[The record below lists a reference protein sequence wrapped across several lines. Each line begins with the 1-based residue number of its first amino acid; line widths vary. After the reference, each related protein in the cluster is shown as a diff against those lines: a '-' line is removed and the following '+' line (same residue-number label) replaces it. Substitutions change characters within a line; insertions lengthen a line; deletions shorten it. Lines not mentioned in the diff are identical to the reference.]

1 MTMIRTTLATIS
13 ALLVLTLPARAA
25 DDFIATPTLR
35 ASITVT
41 SDVVRVGDL
50 IDNAGSAALIPL
62 YRSPDLGTTGAL
74 PVAQVLAVLRA
85 KQVIGV
91 MTGDIKEVQ
100 VTRLARTLVNKDL
113 ETAVASAL
121 ERRFGLGDAANIT
134 VTFDRGIADMRLD
147 ASNTGVLQPVAT
159 RYDARSGRFDIAF
172 EINNDNN
179 PAPTKLRFTG
189 TAIETVEVAVLTRDI
204 DRVDLL
210 KASDVA
216 VERRPKAEV
225 TGEAASRDRTL
236 GMQLRRPMR
245 AGTPIRIADIVKPD
259 FVQRDQN
266 VTVIYQVPGI
276 YLTTRGKAIES
287 GAEGDTISVLNL
299 QTKRTLSG
307 VVTGR
312 GQVTVQGASQAAPM
326 PAAVEQTSSL
336 KRDEAPAPSIPQPS
350 SGTWSKPR
358 HPRPR
363 SHKPRS
369 RKFASRKLQPSQS
382 KSCPRSVRVFPSV
395 VSRSLLC
402 CWRLARWRAAAPRST
417 ACRRSASSRNC
428 RRSTI
433 RRRSPVTSR
442 CRCRCR
448 SRKSPPT
455 IRTRYG
461 ATAAAP
467 SSRTSART
475 RSATSSR

>member
-13 ALLVLTLPARAA
+13 ALLVLALPAWAA

-50 IDNAGSAALIPL
+50 IDNAGSAALIPV

-74 PVAQVLAVLRA
+74 PVAHVLGVLRA

-121 ERRFGLGDAANIT
+121 AHRFGLGDAANIT

-147 ASNTGVLQPVAT
+147 ASNTGTLQPVAT
-159 RYDARSGRFDIAF
+159 RYDARGGRFDIAF

-204 DRVDLL
+204 DRADLL
-210 KASDVA
+210 KSSDVA

-245 AGTPIRIADIVKPD
+245 AGMPIRVADIVKPD

-287 GAEGDTISVLNL
+287 GAEGDTVSVLNL
-299 QTKRTLSG
+299 QTKRTLTG
-307 VVTGR
+307 VVTAR

-336 KRDEAPAPSIPQPS
+336 KRDETPDPAAAAAAALAQSLIQTPASPAQIAQAQIPQVRVSQAPA
-350 SGTWSKPR
+350 
-358 HPRPR
+358 
-363 SHKPRS
+363 
-369 RKFASRKLQPSQS
+369 
-382 KSCPRSVRVFPSV
+382 KSE
-395 VSRSLLC
+395 
-402 CWRLARWRAAAPRST
+402 
-417 ACRRSASSRNC
+417 
-428 RRSTI
+428 
-433 RRRSPVTSR
+433 
-442 CRCRCR
+442 
-448 SRKSPPT
+448 
-455 IRTRYG
+455 
-461 ATAAAP
+461 
-467 SSRTSART
+467 
-475 RSATSSR
+475 

>member
-1 MTMIRTTLATIS
+1 MIRTTLATIS
-13 ALLVLTLPARAA
+13 ALLVLALPARAA

-50 IDNAGSAALIPL
+50 IDNAGSAALIPV

-100 VTRLARTLVNKDL
+100 VIRLARTLANKDL

-172 EINNDNN
+172 EINSDNN

-189 TAIETVEVAVLTRDI
+189 NAIETVEVAVLTRDI

-216 VERRPKAEV
+216 MERRPKAEV

-245 AGTPIRIADIVKPD
+245 AGTPIRVADIVKPD

-336 KRDEAPAPSIPQPS
+336 KRDEAPAPVDTAALVRNLVQTPASPAQIAQAQIPQ
-350 SGTWSKPR
+350 
-358 HPRPR
+358 
-363 SHKPRS
+363 
-369 RKFASRKLQPSQS
+369 
-382 KSCPRSVRVFPSV
+382 VRVSQ
-395 VSRSLLC
+395 
-402 CWRLARWRAAAPRST
+402 AP
-417 ACRRSASSRNC
+417 A
-428 RRSTI
+428 
-433 RRRSPVTSR
+433 
-442 CRCRCR
+442 
-448 SRKSPPT
+448 KSE
-455 IRTRYG
+455 
-461 ATAAAP
+461 
-467 SSRTSART
+467 
-475 RSATSSR
+475 

>member
-1 MTMIRTTLATIS
+1 
-13 ALLVLTLPARAA
+13 
-25 DDFIATPTLR
+25 
-35 ASITVT
+35 
-41 SDVVRVGDL
+41 
-50 IDNAGSAALIPL
+50 
-62 YRSPDLGTTGAL
+62 
-74 PVAQVLAVLRA
+74 
-85 KQVIGV
+85 VIGV

-172 EINNDNN
+172 EINSDNN

-189 TAIETVEVAVLTRDI
+189 NAIETVEVAVLTRDI

-216 VERRPKAEV
+216 MERRPKAEV

-245 AGTPIRIADIVKPD
+245 AGTPIRVADIVKPD

-336 KRDEAPAPSIPQPS
+336 KRDEAPAPVDTAALVRNLVQAPASPAQIAQAQIPQVR
-350 SGTWSKPR
+350 G
-358 HPRPR
+358 
-363 SHKPRS
+363 
-369 RKFASRKLQPSQS
+369 SQAPA
-382 KSCPRSVRVFPSV
+382 KSE
-395 VSRSLLC
+395 
-402 CWRLARWRAAAPRST
+402 
-417 ACRRSASSRNC
+417 
-428 RRSTI
+428 
-433 RRRSPVTSR
+433 
-442 CRCRCR
+442 
-448 SRKSPPT
+448 
-455 IRTRYG
+455 
-461 ATAAAP
+461 
-467 SSRTSART
+467 
-475 RSATSSR
+475 

>member
-1 MTMIRTTLATIS
+1 MIRTTLATIS
-13 ALLVLTLPARAA
+13 ALLVLALPARAA

-50 IDNAGSAALIPL
+50 IDNAGSAALIPV

-74 PVAQVLAVLRA
+74 PVAHVLAVLRA

-189 TAIETVEVAVLTRDI
+189 TATETVEVAVLTRDI

-216 VERRPKAEV
+216 MERRPKGEV

-245 AGTPIRIADIVKPD
+245 AGTPIRVADIVKPD

-336 KRDEAPAPSIPQPS
+336 KRDEAPAPVDTAALVRNLVQAPASPAQIAQAQIPQ
-350 SGTWSKPR
+350 
-358 HPRPR
+358 
-363 SHKPRS
+363 
-369 RKFASRKLQPSQS
+369 
-382 KSCPRSVRVFPSV
+382 VRVSQ
-395 VSRSLLC
+395 
-402 CWRLARWRAAAPRST
+402 AP
-417 ACRRSASSRNC
+417 A
-428 RRSTI
+428 
-433 RRRSPVTSR
+433 
-442 CRCRCR
+442 
-448 SRKSPPT
+448 KSE
-455 IRTRYG
+455 
-461 ATAAAP
+461 
-467 SSRTSART
+467 
-475 RSATSSR
+475 

>member
-13 ALLVLTLPARAA
+13 ALLVLALPARAA

-50 IDNAGSAALIPL
+50 IDNAGSAALIPV

-74 PVAQVLAVLRA
+74 PVAHVLSVLRA

-189 TAIETVEVAVLTRDI
+189 NAIETVEVAVLTRDI
-204 DRVDLL
+204 DRADLL
-210 KASDVA
+210 KSSDVA

-245 AGTPIRIADIVKPD
+245 AGMPIRVADIVKPE

-287 GAEGDTISVLNL
+287 GAEGDIISVLNL
-299 QTKRTLSG
+299 QTKRTLTG
-307 VVTGR
+307 VVTAR

-336 KRDEAPAPSIPQPS
+336 KRDETPAPAP
-350 SGTWSKPR
+350 
-358 HPRPR
+358 
-363 SHKPRS
+363 
-369 RKFASRKLQPSQS
+369 
-382 KSCPRSVRVFPSV
+382 
-395 VSRSLLC
+395 
-402 CWRLARWRAAAPRST
+402 
-417 ACRRSASSRNC
+417 
-428 RRSTI
+428 
-433 RRRSPVTSR
+433 
-442 CRCRCR
+442 
-448 SRKSPPT
+448 
-455 IRTRYG
+455 
-461 ATAAAP
+461 TAAALAQSLIQTP
-467 SSRTSART
+467 ASPAQIAQAQIPPVRVSQAPAKSE
-475 RSATSSR
+475 

>member
-13 ALLVLTLPARAA
+13 ALLVLALPARAA

-50 IDNAGSAALIPL
+50 IDNAGSAALIPV

-100 VTRLARTLVNKDL
+100 VTRLARTLANKDL

-189 TAIETVEVAVLTRDI
+189 NAIETVEVAVLTRDI
-204 DRVDLL
+204 DRADLL
-210 KASDVA
+210 KSSDVA

-245 AGTPIRIADIVKPD
+245 AGMPIRVADIVKPE

-287 GAEGDTISVLNL
+287 GAEGDIISVLNL
-299 QTKRTLSG
+299 QTKRTLTG
-307 VVTGR
+307 VVTAR

-336 KRDEAPAPSIPQPS
+336 KRDETPAPAP
-350 SGTWSKPR
+350 
-358 HPRPR
+358 
-363 SHKPRS
+363 
-369 RKFASRKLQPSQS
+369 
-382 KSCPRSVRVFPSV
+382 
-395 VSRSLLC
+395 
-402 CWRLARWRAAAPRST
+402 
-417 ACRRSASSRNC
+417 
-428 RRSTI
+428 
-433 RRRSPVTSR
+433 
-442 CRCRCR
+442 
-448 SRKSPPT
+448 
-455 IRTRYG
+455 
-461 ATAAAP
+461 TAAALAQSLIQTP
-467 SSRTSART
+467 ASPAQIAQAQIPPVRVSQAPAKSE
-475 RSATSSR
+475 

>member
-1 MTMIRTTLATIS
+1 MIRTTLATIS
-13 ALLVLTLPARAA
+13 ALLVLALPARAA

-50 IDNAGSAALIPL
+50 IDNAGSAALIPV

-74 PVAQVLAVLRA
+74 PVAHVLAVLRA

-189 TAIETVEVAVLTRDI
+189 TATETVEVAVLTRDI

-216 VERRPKAEV
+216 MERRPKAEV

-245 AGTPIRIADIVKPD
+245 AGTPIRVADIVKPD

-326 PAAVEQTSSL
+326 PAAVEQTSSF
-336 KRDEAPAPSIPQPS
+336 KRDEAPAPVDTAALVRNLVQAPASPAQIAQAQIPQ
-350 SGTWSKPR
+350 
-358 HPRPR
+358 
-363 SHKPRS
+363 
-369 RKFASRKLQPSQS
+369 
-382 KSCPRSVRVFPSV
+382 VRVSQ
-395 VSRSLLC
+395 
-402 CWRLARWRAAAPRST
+402 AP
-417 ACRRSASSRNC
+417 A
-428 RRSTI
+428 
-433 RRRSPVTSR
+433 
-442 CRCRCR
+442 
-448 SRKSPPT
+448 KSE
-455 IRTRYG
+455 
-461 ATAAAP
+461 
-467 SSRTSART
+467 
-475 RSATSSR
+475 